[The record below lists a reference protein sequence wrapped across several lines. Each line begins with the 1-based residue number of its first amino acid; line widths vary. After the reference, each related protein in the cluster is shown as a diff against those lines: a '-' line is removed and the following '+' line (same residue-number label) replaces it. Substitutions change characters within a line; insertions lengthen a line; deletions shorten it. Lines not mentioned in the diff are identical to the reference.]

1 MAPLPEEFLN
11 KSSVRRCTA
20 LTILLMSLVSCRGPD
35 TASPDMI
42 ELQRVHA
49 NGVDVVLLSRDGTLS
64 HGKDTFIVEFRRGD
78 ELLDVGAVKAAAT
91 MPMAGLPDMLG
102 SVFLEPGGAPGRYTA
117 DTDLGMSGGWK
128 LKLDWDGPAGR
139 GTAAFDVT
147 LD

>member
-1 MAPLPEEFLN
+1 MTPFPEEFLN
-11 KSSVRRCTA
+11 KSSGRRCTVLA
-20 LTILLMSLVSCRGPD
+20 LVLVSLVSCRGMP
-35 TASPDMI
+35 TTHSDMI

-49 NGVDVVLLSRDGTLS
+49 NGVDVVLLSSDGTLS
-64 HGKDTFIVEFRRGD
+64 HGKDTLAVEFRRGD
-78 ELLDVGAVKAAAT
+78 ELVDVGAVKAGAT

-102 SVFLEPGGAPGRYTA
+102 SVFLERADVPGRYTA
-117 DTDLGMSGGWK
+117 DTDLSMSGGWR